1 MIAANETPEDK
12 SYRIIDLRN
21 SYNGDGWN
29 DSPARGPAG
38 IRITP
43 ETALQCSTVLA
54 CVRLIAEN
62 VATVPLHVYRRL
74 IEGGKERARELP
86 LYRILNQ
93 QPNGWLT
100 AFEFREMLTAHC
112 LLYGNAYAEI
122 RSGAAGAVSELWPLH
137 PSRMKVEQLEDGSLR
152 YCYREQNGRETIYRQ
167 DQIFHLRWLSND
179 GVMGML
185 PITLARDAI
194 ALAQALETH
203 GGAYFGNAC
212 RLSGLM
218 ESDNPITVETAERLR
233 EQFERMHRGA
243 DRAHRTAVLP
253 QGVHWK
259 DVQST
264 NEASQF
270 LETRAYQTIEICRAY
285 RVDPSYVQDK
295 TKVGYASQEQAAIDL
310 VQQTLLPWFRR
321 WESAITRD
329 LVVRDDVYFAEFDT
343 RGLLRGDLAAQS
355 NWLQTMLNTGIYSIN
370 ECREV
375 LNMNPI
381 GPDGDQRYMQ
391 MNLTT
396 MQGIAASASVGN
408 AGDPMPADNLP
419 VSYVDD
425 LLDGPDM
432 PNDTPVRPSGPAPR
446 AAKKSCCRDCGTGDG
461 GFKKGNTCG
470 NDGSGEGASPGSGGS
485 GGSSGG
491 SSSSGSQGKK
501 TKTQKK
507 TKKAAGEKPHPD
519 LAAPKSKH
527 NVTLP
532 ASKKKITIDQ
542 ASEALDQM
550 GYKLGGAASN
560 FVKGTGYVTKYAVTD
575 GDGNSASL
583 SSGELQDFVKSNQ
596 G

>member
-12 SYRIIDLRN
+12 GYRIIDLRG
-21 SYNGDGWN
+21 SYGDGWG
-29 DSPARGPAG
+29 DTPSRSPAGV
-38 IRITP
+38 RITP

-62 VATVPLHVYRRL
+62 VATVPLHLHRRL
-74 IEGGKERARELP
+74 PEGGKERARDLP
-86 LYRILNQ
+86 LYRLLQQ
-93 QPNGWLT
+93 QPNGWQT
-100 AFEFREMLTAHC
+100 SFEFREMLTAHC

-122 RSGAAGAVSELWPLH
+122 RPGAAGAVSELWPLH
-137 PSRMKVEQLEDGSLR
+137 PSRMRVEQLEDGTLR
-152 YCYREQNGRETIYRQ
+152 YCYREQNGRETVCTQ

-179 GVMGML
+179 GVMGIL
-185 PITLARDAI
+185 PLTLSRDAI

-233 EQFERMHRGA
+233 EQFERMHRGP

-270 LETRAYQTIEICRAY
+270 LETRQYQVIEICRAY

-310 VQQTLLPWFRR
+310 VQQTLMPWFRR

-343 RGLLRGDLAAQS
+343 RGLLLGDLAAQA
-355 NWLQTMLNTGIYSIN
+355 NWLTSMLNLGIYSVN
-370 ECREV
+370 EAREV

-381 GPDGDQRYMQ
+381 GQAGDERYMQ

-396 MQGIAASASVGN
+396 MQGIAATAGVGN
-408 AGDPMPADNLP
+408 AGDAEPADNLP
-419 VSYVDD
+419 QSYTDK
-425 LLDGPDM
+425 LLDGP
-432 PNDTPVRPSGPAPR
+432 PIANDSPARPAPTFPR
-446 AAKKSCCRDCGTGDG
+446 SRR
-461 GFKKGNTCG
+461 
-470 NDGSGEGASPGSGGS
+470 
-485 GGSSGG
+485 
-491 SSSSGSQGKK
+491 
-501 TKTQKK
+501 
-507 TKKAAGEKPHPD
+507 
-519 LAAPKSKH
+519 
-527 NVTLP
+527 
-532 ASKKKITIDQ
+532 KKK
-542 ASEALDQM
+542 
-550 GYKLGGAASN
+550 
-560 FVKGTGYVTKYAVTD
+560 
-575 GDGNSASL
+575 
-583 SSGELQDFVKSNQ
+583 
-596 G
+596 

>member
-1 MIAANETPEDK
+1 MIARTETADEK

-21 SYNGDGWN
+21 SYGDGWSEGN
-29 DSPARGPAG
+29 ARTSAG
-38 IRITP
+38 VRVTA
-43 ETALQCSTVLA
+43 ETALECSTVLA

-74 IEGGKERARELP
+74 PEGGKERARDLP
-86 LYRILNQ
+86 LYRMLQQ
-93 QPNGWLT
+93 QPNPWQT
-100 AFEFREMLTAHC
+100 SFEFREMLTAHC
-112 LLYGNAYAEI
+112 LLYGNAYAEV
-122 RSGAAGAVSELWPLH
+122 RPGPSGAVNELWPLH

-179 GVMGML
+179 GVMGIL
-185 PITLARDAI
+185 PITLSRDAI

-233 EQFERMHRGA
+233 EQFERMHRGS

-270 LETRAYQTIEICRAY
+270 LETRQYQVIEICRAY

-329 LVVRDDVYFAEFDT
+329 LVVRDDIFFAEFDT
-343 RGLLRGDLAAQS
+343 RGLLRGDLAAQA

-391 MNLTT
+391 ANLTT
-396 MQGIAASASVGN
+396 MQGLAATAAVGN
-408 AGDPMPADNLP
+408 AGEPSPADNLP
-419 VSYVDD
+419 VSYTDN
-425 LLDGPDM
+425 LLDGPNIQ
-432 PNDTPVRPSGPAPR
+432 NDTPVRPSGPAPR
-446 AAKKSCCRDCGTGDG
+446 AAKKR
-461 GFKKGNTCG
+461 
-470 NDGSGEGASPGSGGS
+470 
-485 GGSSGG
+485 
-491 SSSSGSQGKK
+491 
-501 TKTQKK
+501 
-507 TKKAAGEKPHPD
+507 
-519 LAAPKSKH
+519 APR
-527 NVTLP
+527 
-532 ASKKKITIDQ
+532 KKK
-542 ASEALDQM
+542 
-550 GYKLGGAASN
+550 
-560 FVKGTGYVTKYAVTD
+560 
-575 GDGNSASL
+575 
-583 SSGELQDFVKSNQ
+583 
-596 G
+596 

>member
-1 MIAANETPEDK
+1 MIAQAETPEEK
-12 SYRIIDLRN
+12 GYRIIDVRGGY
-21 SYNGDGWN
+21 SDGWN
-29 DSPARGPAG
+29 ESPARGPAG

-43 ETALQCSTVLA
+43 ETAMQCSTVLA

-74 IEGGKERARELP
+74 PEGGKERARDLP

-100 AFEFREMLTAHC
+100 SFEFREMLTAHC

-122 RSGAAGAVSELWPLH
+122 RPGASGAVTELHPLH

-152 YCYREQNGRETIYRQ
+152 YCYREQRGTETVYRQ
-167 DQIFHLRWLSND
+167 DQIFHLRWLSAD
-179 GVMGML
+179 GVQGMM
-185 PITLARDAI
+185 PITLSRDAI

-270 LETRAYQTIEICRAY
+270 LETRQYQVIEICRAY

-329 LVVRDDVYFAEFDT
+329 LVVRDEVYFAEFDT
-343 RGLLRGDLAAQS
+343 RGLLRGDLAAQA

-391 MNLTT
+391 ANLTT
-396 MQGIAASASVGN
+396 MQGIAADASVGN

-419 VSYVDD
+419 VSYTDE
-425 LLDGPDM
+425 LLNGTTPKEGP
-432 PNDTPVRPSGPAPR
+432 VKPATPR
-446 AAKKSCCRDCGTGDG
+446 ARTR
-461 GFKKGNTCG
+461 
-470 NDGSGEGASPGSGGS
+470 
-485 GGSSGG
+485 
-491 SSSSGSQGKK
+491 
-501 TKTQKK
+501 
-507 TKKAAGEKPHPD
+507 KPSTR
-519 LAAPKSKH
+519 KRK
-527 NVTLP
+527 
-532 ASKKKITIDQ
+532 
-542 ASEALDQM
+542 
-550 GYKLGGAASN
+550 
-560 FVKGTGYVTKYAVTD
+560 
-575 GDGNSASL
+575 
-583 SSGELQDFVKSNQ
+583 
-596 G
+596 

>member
-1 MIAANETPEDK
+1 MIANAETPEDK
-12 SYRIIDLRN
+12 SYRIIDLRGA
-21 SYNGDGWN
+21 SGDGWN
-29 DSPARGPAG
+29 DSPSRGPAG
-38 IRITP
+38 VRVTP
-43 ETALQCSTVLA
+43 ETAMQCSTVLA

-62 VATVPLHVYRRL
+62 VATIPLHVFRRL
-74 IEGGKERARELP
+74 PEGGKERARDLP
-86 LYRILNQ
+86 LYRLLNQ
-93 QPNGWLT
+93 QPNCWLT
-100 AFEFREMLTAHC
+100 SFEFREMLTAHC
-112 LLYGNAYAEI
+112 LLYGNSYAEI
-122 RSGAAGAVSELWPLH
+122 RSGSAGAVSELWPLH
-137 PSRMKVEQLEDGSLR
+137 PSRMTVEQLEDGSLR

-185 PITLARDAI
+185 PITLSRDAI

-243 DRAHRTAVLP
+243 DRSHRTAVLP

-270 LETRAYQTIEICRAY
+270 LETRQYQVIEICRAY

-329 LVVRDDVYFAEFDT
+329 LVVRDDIFFAEFDT
-343 RGLLRGDLAAQS
+343 RGLLRGDLAAQA

-381 GPDGDQRYMQ
+381 GADGDQRYMQ

-396 MQGIAASASVGN
+396 MQGIASAAAGN
-408 AGDPMPADNLP
+408 AGEPAPADNLP
-419 VSYVDD
+419 VSYTDE
-425 LLDGPDM
+425 LLNGE
-432 PNDTPVRPSGPAPR
+432 TPPEGAVRPAGPISRSAPD
-446 AAKKSCCRDCGTGDG
+446 AVGVGD
-461 GFKKGNTCG
+461 FVSWN
-470 NDGSGEGASPGSGGS
+470 
-485 GGSSGG
+485 SSGG
-491 SSSSGSQGKK
+491 RGRGKIDRVVRDGTINVPGSDFNIEGTEDDPAALISVYQEVVGGWKQ
-501 TKTQKK
+501 TDTQVGHKFS
-507 TKKAAGEKPHPD
+507 TLTQIDPLPEPPPEEKAQ
-519 LAAPKSKH
+519 PKRRSRKR
-527 NVTLP
+527 
-532 ASKKKITIDQ
+532 
-542 ASEALDQM
+542 
-550 GYKLGGAASN
+550 G
-560 FVKGTGYVTKYAVTD
+560 
-575 GDGNSASL
+575 
-583 SSGELQDFVKSNQ
+583 
-596 G
+596 